1 MGGCRDSSV
10 SNASSAKYEENPLHF
25 NLLSLITPLI
35 FLNEDTFM
43 SIKCGKVEAYLH
55 EKLKSDGVVHLTLVD
70 PEDLMIEP
78 ENLKDVVRNA
88 EKAGTDAFM
97 VGGSL
102 GIAHSDSFRVI
113 KTIKETTTLPVII
126 FPGNVDGVLRSAD
139 AIFFLS
145 LLNSRNPY
153 WISGAQALGAPLI
166 RRMGME
172 AIPTAY
178 LVVEPGGS
186 VSFIG
191 DAKPIP
197 KDKPDIAAAYA
208 LAGEFLGMRL
218 IFLEAGSGAKVP
230 VPDSMISTVKKA
242 VTVPIVT
249 GGGIKEA
256 DVAAQK
262 VAAGADIIA
271 TGTLISEAKDLG
283 EKLATVIKAVK
294 EEGKK
299 RLAKDSG
306 A

>member
-1 MGGCRDSSV
+1 M
-10 SNASSAKYEENPLHF
+10 
-25 NLLSLITPLI
+25 T
-35 FLNEDTFM
+35 
-43 SIKCGKVEAYLH
+43 IKTGKIEAYLH
-55 EKLKSDGVVHLTLVD
+55 EKLKSDGALHLTLVD
-70 PEDLMIEP
+70 PEDMIIEP
-78 ENLKDVVRNA
+78 ENLKEVVRAA

-97 VGGSL
+97 IGGSL
-102 GIAHSDSFRVI
+102 GIAHADSFRVI
-113 KTIKETTTLPVII
+113 KLVRENTSLPIII
-126 FPGNVDGVLRSAD
+126 FPGNVDGVLKSAD

-218 IFLEAGSGAKVP
+218 VFLEAGSGAKIP
-230 VPDSMISTVKKA
+230 VPDDMISTVRKA
-242 VTVPIVT
+242 VTVPVLT
-249 GGGIKEA
+249 GGGIRAA
-256 DVAAQK
+256 DVAGQK
-262 VAAGADIIA
+262 VAAGADIIV

-283 EKLATVIKAVK
+283 EKLAGIIKAVK

-299 RLAKDSG
+299 RVEGKKE
-306 A
+306 

>member
-1 MGGCRDSSV
+1 MSV
-10 SNASSAKYEENPLHF
+10 KF
-25 NLLSLITPLI
+25 
-35 FLNEDTFM
+35 
-43 SIKCGKVEAYLH
+43 GKVEAYLH

-78 ENLKDVVRNA
+78 ENLKDVVKNA

-102 GIAHSDSFRVI
+102 GIAHSDSFRII
-113 KTIKETTTLPVII
+113 KTIKENTTLPVII

-197 KDKPDIAAAYA
+197 RDKPDIAAAYA
-208 LAGEFLGMRL
+208 LAGEFMGMRV
-218 IFLEAGSGAKVP
+218 IYLEAGSGARVA
-230 VPDSMISTVKKA
+230 VPDEIVAMVRKA
-242 VTVPIVT
+242 ATVPIIV
-249 GGGIKEA
+249 GGGIKTAE
-256 DVAAQK
+256 VAAQK
-262 VAAGADIIA
+262 VAAGASIIV
-271 TGTLISEAKDLG
+271 TGTLIEETKDLG
-283 EKLATVIKAVK
+283 EKLGALIKAVK

-299 RLAKDSG
+299 KVAKE
-306 A
+306 

>member
-1 MGGCRDSSV
+1 
-10 SNASSAKYEENPLHF
+10 
-25 NLLSLITPLI
+25 
-35 FLNEDTFM
+35 M